1 MQNSD
6 DTDNY
11 VICDNC
17 GAHFP
22 DNDEGNYMHRQIKR
36 PSSDFA
42 VKVTGIDSWKSVAN
56 AMPPIS
62 LKLKIIAR
70 VWPQR
75 RLSIL

>member
-6 DTDNY
+6 DADDNY
-11 VICDNC
+11 VICDDC

-22 DNDEGNYMHRQIKR
+22 DNDEGNYMHPQIKR

-56 AMPPIS
+56 AMPPFS
-62 LKLKIIAR
+62 LKRTPR

-75 RLSIL
+75 RLSVL